1 MCRSL
6 AFICKFCKLLSS
18 SSPSLMVSIVIFLNK
33 WEQCFSLNHHP
44 LPITALFFSPYLLPS
59 FQERPESLV
68 IKCLLF
74 LPCLL
79 ALLALWL
86 SWRWCKFDL
95 RELAAHFHPL
105 LGELLSEMVLFSFPV
120 SIFGYFLYHPPPI
133 PMISISLFTLVS
145 L

>member
-18 SSPSLMVSIVIFLNK
+18 SSPSLMVSLVIFLNK
-33 WEQCFSLNHHP
+33 GEQCFSLTTIP
-44 LPITALFFSPYLLPS
+44 SLPQPYFFPITPTFLP
-59 FQERPESLV
+59 RTPESLV

-74 LPCLL
+74 LLCPL

-86 SWRWCKFDL
+86 SWRSCKFDL

-105 LGELLSEMVLFSFPV
+105 LGEELSEMVLFSFPV
-120 SIFGYFLYHPPPI
+120 SIFGYFLYPPPPI

-145 L
+145 F